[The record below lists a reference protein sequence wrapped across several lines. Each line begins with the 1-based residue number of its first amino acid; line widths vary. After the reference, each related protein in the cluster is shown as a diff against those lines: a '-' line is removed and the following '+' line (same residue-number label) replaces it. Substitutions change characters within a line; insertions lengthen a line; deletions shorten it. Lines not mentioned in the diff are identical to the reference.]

1 MPKVSRRD
9 FVTNVAATT
18 AAVTIVPRHVLGRG
32 YVAPSDKLNIA
43 GIGVGGMGRTNLLNL
58 GLDNNIV
65 ALCDVD
71 WGYAGPQWTAATFE
85 GAITRESDR
94 LLKADLTAESR
105 TNSEHRVGS
114 LKRILTEDLPR
125 QKRYTDYRLMFE
137 QQKDI
142 DAVVVA
148 TPDHMH
154 ATIAMAALDL
164 GKHVYV
170 QKPLCWSVD
179 EARKLSRKARQTP
192 KAVTQMGNQG
202 HSWDDGRKA
211 VEWVQSGA
219 IGDVTEVHVWTNRP
233 LSYWP
238 QGIPRPEPRR
248 ISDNLRWNMNGVM
261 ARLANAMGIYSVP
274 DELSWDLFLGPAPAC
289 EYHPVYHPFN
299 WRGWVDWGCGALG
312 DMGAHLIDH
321 SYWALDL
328 GYPTSIETV
337 STPFDKACFPIATK
351 TFYEVPA
358 RGAKPPVK
366 LTWYDGGMFPQTP
379 PEFAE
384 GEKLNAEGGA
394 IMVGT
399 KGKVIH
405 NTYGLGSRLL
415 PDSLA
420 KSVGD
425 PKQTLPRITTSH
437 ETNWSNA
444 CKGEGEASTPF
455 EYAAK
460 LTEVMLLG
468 VVALRAGMKIHYDAA
483 NMRITNSK
491 EANDLLKRDYR
502 RGWSL

>member
-1 MPKVSRRD
+1 MISRRD
-9 FVTNVAATT
+9 FVKDIAATT

-32 YVAPSDKLNIA
+32 QTPPSDRLNIA
-43 GIGVGGMGRTNLLNL
+43 GVGVGGMGRTNLLNL

-71 WGYAGPQWTAATFE
+71 WGFAGPLWQSARLEADLK
-85 GAITRESDR
+85 REQDR
-94 LLKADLTAESR
+94 LAKMDLTPEAR
-105 TNSEHRVGS
+105 RNSEHRVSS
-114 LKRILTEDLPR
+114 LQKLIKEDVPK
-125 QKRYTDYRLMFE
+125 QKRYRDFRIMLE
-137 QQKDI
+137 EQKDI

-154 ATIAMAALDL
+154 ASIAMAAMDL
-164 GKHVYV
+164 NKHVYV

-179 EARKLSRKARQTP
+179 EARKLARKARQA
-192 KAVTQMGNQG
+192 KVVTQMGNQG

-238 QGIPRPEPRR
+238 QGIPRPEPKRLTE
-248 ISDNLRWNMNGVM
+248 NMRWNMNGVM
-261 ARLANAMGIYSVP
+261 ARLANAMGIYAVP
-274 DELSWDLFLGPAPAC
+274 EDLDWDLFLGPAPHV

-299 WRGWVDWGCGALG
+299 WRGWVDWGAGALG
-312 DMGAHLIDH
+312 DMGAHLLDH

-328 GYPTSIETV
+328 GYPTSVETV
-337 STPFDKACFPIATK
+337 STPFDKECFPMASK
-351 TFYEVPA
+351 TYYEFPA
-358 RGAKPPVK
+358 RGSKPPVK
-366 LTWYDGGMFPQTP
+366 LTWYDGGMFPPTP
-379 PEFAE
+379 PEFAD
-384 GEKLNAEGGA
+384 GEKLNPEGGA

-405 NTYGLGSRLL
+405 NTYGLAAKLL
-415 PDSLA
+415 PASLQE
-420 KSVGD
+420 SVGN

-437 ETNWSNA
+437 EVNWSNA
-444 CKGEGEASTPF
+444 CKGIGEASSPF

-468 VVALRAGMKIHYDAA
+468 IVAMRAGVKIKYDGAD
-483 NMRITNSK
+483 MRITNSR
-491 EANDLLKRDYR
+491 EANDMLKREYR

>member
-1 MPKVSRRD
+1 MISRRD
-9 FVTNVAATT
+9 FVTRAAATT

-32 YVAPSDKLNIA
+32 QTAPSDRLNIA
-43 GIGVGGMGRTNLLNL
+43 GVGVGGMGRTNLLNL
-58 GLDNNIV
+58 GVDNNIV

-71 WGYAGPQWTAATFE
+71 WGYAGPQWVV
-85 GAITRESDR
+85 SR
-94 LLKADLTAESR
+94 LEADLKREQDRVAKGGLAPEALK
-105 TNSEHRVGS
+105 NSEHRVAS
-114 LKRILTEDLPR
+114 LKKLAGEDVPK
-125 QKRYTDYRLMFE
+125 QKRYRDYRLMLE

-154 ATIAMAALDL
+154 AAIAMAAMDL
-164 GKHVYV
+164 NKHVYV
-170 QKPLCWSVD
+170 QKPLSWSVD
-179 EARKLSRKARQTP
+179 EARKLARKARQT
-192 KAVTQMGNQG
+192 KVVTQMGNQG

-219 IGDVTEVHVWTNRP
+219 IGDVSEVHVWTNRP

-248 ISDNLRWNMNGVM
+248 ISSDLRWNMNGVM

-274 DELSWDLFLGPAPAC
+274 EDLEWDLFLGPAPKV

-312 DMGAHLIDH
+312 DMGAHLLDH
-321 SYWALDL
+321 AYWALDL

-337 STPFDKACFPIATK
+337 STPFDKACFPMATK
-351 TFYEVPA
+351 TYYEFPA
-358 RGAKPPVK
+358 RGSKPPVK
-366 LTWYDGGMFPQTP
+366 LTWYDGGMFPPTP
-379 PEFAE
+379 PEFAD
-384 GEKLNAEGGA
+384 GEKLNGEGGA

-399 KGKVIH
+399 RGKVIY

-415 PDSLA
+415 PTSLH

-425 PKQTLPRITTSH
+425 PPQTLPRITTSH
-437 ETNWSNA
+437 EVNWSNA
-444 CKGEGEASTPF
+444 CKGTGQASTPF

-468 VVALRAGMKIHYDAA
+468 VVALRAGTKIHYDAA
-483 NMRITNSK
+483 DMRVTNSR
-491 EANDLLKRDYR
+491 EGNDLLKREYR
-502 RGWSL
+502 GGWSL

>member
-1 MPKVSRRD
+1 MISRRD
-9 FVTNVAATT
+9 FVTRAAATT

-32 YVAPSDKLNIA
+32 QTAPSDRLNIA
-43 GIGVGGMGRTNLLNL
+43 GVGVGGMGRTNLLNL

-71 WGYAGPQWTAATFE
+71 WGFAGPQWVV
-85 GAITRESDR
+85 SR
-94 LLKADLTAESR
+94 LEADLKREQERVAKGGLTPEALK
-105 TNSEHRVGS
+105 NSEHRVAS
-114 LKRILTEDLPR
+114 LRKLIAEDVPK
-125 QKRYTDYRLMFE
+125 QKRYRDFRRMLE
-137 QQKDI
+137 EQKDI

-154 ATIAMAALDL
+154 AAVALAAMDL
-164 GKHVYV
+164 NKHVYV

-179 EARKLSRKARQTP
+179 EARKLARKAQQ
-192 KAVTQMGNQG
+192 KKVVTQMGNQG

-248 ISDNLRWNMNGVM
+248 ISENMRWNMNGVM

-274 DELSWDLFLGPAPAC
+274 DDLDWDLFLGPAPTI

-312 DMGAHLIDH
+312 DMGAHLLDH
-321 SYWALDL
+321 AYWALDL

-337 STPFDKACFPIATK
+337 STPWEKACFPMATK
-351 TFYEVPA
+351 TYYEFPA
-358 RGAKPPVK
+358 RGSKPPVK
-366 LTWYDGGMFPQTP
+366 LTWYDGGMFPPTP
-379 PEFAE
+379 PEFAD
-384 GEKLNAEGGA
+384 GEKLNGEGGA

-399 KGKVIH
+399 KGKVIY
-405 NTYGLGSRLL
+405 NTYGLGARLL
-415 PDSLA
+415 PASLQ

-425 PKQTLPRITTSH
+425 PPRTLPRIATSH
-437 ETNWSNA
+437 EVNWSDA
-444 CKGEGEASTPF
+444 CKGKGEASTPF

-468 VVALRAGMKIHYDAA
+468 VVALRAGTKIHYDGAE
-483 NMRITNSK
+483 MRVTNSR
-491 EANDLLKRDYR
+491 EGNDLLKREYR

>member
-1 MPKVSRRD
+1 MISRRD
-9 FVTNVAATT
+9 FVTRAAATT

-32 YVAPSDKLNIA
+32 QTAPSDRLNIA
-43 GIGVGGMGRTNLLNL
+43 GVGVGGMGRTNLLNL

-71 WGYAGPQWTAATFE
+71 WGFAGPQWVV
-85 GAITRESDR
+85 SR
-94 LLKADLTAESR
+94 LEADLKREQERVAKGGLTPEALK
-105 TNSEHRVGS
+105 NSEHRVGS
-114 LKRILTEDLPR
+114 LRKLIAEDVPK
-125 QKRYTDYRLMFE
+125 QKRYRDFRRMLE
-137 QQKDI
+137 EQKDI
-142 DAVVVA
+142 DAVVIA

-154 ATIAMAALDL
+154 AAVAMAAMDL
-164 GKHVYV
+164 NKHVYV

-179 EARKLSRKARQTP
+179 EARKLARKAQQ
-192 KAVTQMGNQG
+192 KKVVTQMGNQG

-248 ISDNLRWNMNGVM
+248 ISENMRWNMNGVM

-274 DELSWDLFLGPAPAC
+274 DDLDWDLFLGPAPAI

-312 DMGAHLIDH
+312 DMGAHLLDH
-321 SYWALDL
+321 AYWALDL

-337 STPFDKACFPIATK
+337 STPWEKACFPMATN
-351 TFYEVPA
+351 TYYEFPA
-358 RGAKPPVK
+358 RGSKPPVK
-366 LTWYDGGMFPQTP
+366 LTWYDGGMFPPTP

-384 GEKLNAEGGA
+384 GEKLNGEGGA

-405 NTYGLGSRLL
+405 NTYGLGARLL
-415 PDSLA
+415 PASLQ

-425 PKQTLPRITTSH
+425 PPRTLPRITTSH
-437 ETNWSNA
+437 EVNWSDA
-444 CKGEGEASTPF
+444 CKGKGQASTPI

-468 VVALRAGMKIHYDAA
+468 VVALRAGTKIHYDGAE
-483 NMRITNSK
+483 MRVTNSR
-491 EANDLLKRDYR
+491 EGNDLLKREYR

>member
-1 MPKVSRRD
+1 MISRRD
-9 FVTNVAATT
+9 FVKNAAATT

-32 YVAPSDKLNIA
+32 YTAPSDMLNIA
-43 GIGVGGMGRTNLLNL
+43 GVGVGGMGRTNLLNL
-58 GLDNNIV
+58 GVGNNLV

-71 WGYAGPQWTAATFE
+71 WGYAGPQWSAETFE
-85 GAITRESDR
+85 GARKREEER
-94 LLKADLTAESR
+94 LLKTDLTAAER
-105 TNSEHRVGS
+105 ANSEHRVAS
-114 LKRILTEDLPR
+114 LKRIAADDLPR
-125 QKRYTDYRLMFE
+125 QKRYTDYRKMFD

-154 ATIAMAALDL
+154 APIAMAAMEL

-170 QKPLCWSVD
+170 QKPLTWSVD
-179 EARKLSRKARQTP
+179 EARALARKARQEP
-192 KAVTQMGNQG
+192 KLVTQMGNQG
-202 HSWDDGRKA
+202 HSWDDGRRA

-248 ISDNLRWNMNGVM
+248 ISPDLRWNMNGVM

-274 DELSWDLFLGPAPAC
+274 DQLSWDLFLGPAPAC
-289 EYHPVYHPFN
+289 DYHPLYHPFN

-321 SYWALDL
+321 AYWALDL

-337 STPFDKACFPIATK
+337 STPFDKACFPTATK
-351 TFYEVPA
+351 TFYEFPA
-358 RGAKPPVK
+358 RGSKPAVK
-366 LTWYDGGMFPQTP
+366 LTWYDGGMFPPTP
-379 PEFAE
+379 PEFKE

-399 KGKVIH
+399 KGKVIYD
-405 NTYGLGSRLL
+405 TYGLKSRLL
-415 PDSLA
+415 PDSLQ

-425 PKQTLPRITTSH
+425 PPRTLPRIATSH
-437 ETNWSNA
+437 EINWANA
-444 CKGEGEASTPF
+444 CKGEGQASTPF

-468 VVALRAGMKIHYDAA
+468 VVALRAGGKIHYDAA

-491 EANDLLKRDYR
+491 EANDLLKRENR
-502 RGWSL
+502 RGWSM

>member
-1 MPKVSRRD
+1 MISRRD
-9 FVTNVAATT
+9 FVTQAAATT
-18 AAVTIVPRHVLGRG
+18 AAVTIVPRHVLGKG
-32 YVAPSDKLNIA
+32 QTAPSDRLNIA
-43 GIGVGGMGRTNLLNL
+43 GVGVGGMGRTNLLNL
-58 GLDNNIV
+58 GADNNIV

-71 WGYAGPQWTAATFE
+71 WGFAGPQWTSGRLEADLK
-85 GAITRESDR
+85 REQDR
-94 LLKADLTAESR
+94 LLKAELTAEAR
-105 TNSEHRVGS
+105 KNSEHRVAS
-114 LKRILTEDLPR
+114 LKKLIAEDLPK
-125 QKRYTDYRLMFE
+125 QKRYRDFRIMLE
-137 QQKDI
+137 EHKDI

-154 ATIAMAALDL
+154 APVALAAMDL
-164 GKHVYV
+164 NKHVYV

-179 EARKLSRKARQTP
+179 EARKLARKARQT
-192 KAVTQMGNQG
+192 KIVTQMGNQG

-248 ISDNLRWNMNGVM
+248 ISSELRWNMNGVM

-274 DELSWDLFLGPAPAC
+274 DDLDWELFLGPSNFV

-312 DMGAHLIDH
+312 DMGAHLLDH
-321 SYWALDL
+321 AYWALDL
-328 GYPTSIETV
+328 GYPTTVETV
-337 STPFDKACFPIATK
+337 STPWSGGCFPMATK
-351 TFYEVPA
+351 TYYEFPA
-358 RGAKPPVK
+358 RGSKPPVK
-366 LTWYDGGMFPQTP
+366 LTWYDGGMFPPTP
-379 PEFAE
+379 PEFGE

-405 NTYGLGSRLL
+405 NTYGLGARLL
-415 PDSLA
+415 PSSLQQ
-420 KSVGD
+420 SVGD
-425 PKQTLPRITTSH
+425 PPKTLARITTSH
-437 ETNWSNA
+437 EVNWSNA
-444 CKGEGEASTPF
+444 CKGIGQASTPF

-468 VVALRAGMKIHYDAA
+468 VVALRADTKIHYDGADMKVTNSRAA
-483 NMRITNSK
+483 NDM
-491 EANDLLKRDYR
+491 LKREYR

>member
-1 MPKVSRRD
+1 MISRRD
-9 FVTNVAATT
+9 FVTRAAATT

-32 YVAPSDKLNIA
+32 QTPPSDRLNIA
-43 GIGVGGMGRTNLLNL
+43 GVGVGGMGRTNLLNL
-58 GLDNNIV
+58 GVDNNIV

-71 WGYAGPQWTAATFE
+71 WGYAGPQWVV
-85 GAITRESDR
+85 SR
-94 LLKADLTAESR
+94 LEADLKREQDRVAKGGLTPEALK
-105 TNSEHRVGS
+105 NSEHRVAS
-114 LKRILTEDLPR
+114 LKKLAGEDVPK
-125 QKRYTDYRLMFE
+125 QKRYRDYRLMLE

-154 ATIAMAALDL
+154 AAIAMAAMDL
-164 GKHVYV
+164 NKHVYV
-170 QKPLCWSVD
+170 QKPLSWSVD
-179 EARKLSRKARQTP
+179 EARKLARKARQT
-192 KAVTQMGNQG
+192 KVVTQMGNQG

-219 IGDVTEVHVWTNRP
+219 IGDVSEVHVWTNRP

-248 ISDNLRWNMNGVM
+248 ISSDLRWNMNGVM

-274 DELSWDLFLGPAPAC
+274 EDLEWDLFLGPAPKV

-312 DMGAHLIDH
+312 DMGAHLLDH
-321 SYWALDL
+321 AYWALDL

-337 STPFDKACFPIATK
+337 STPFDKACFPMATK
-351 TFYEVPA
+351 TYYEFPA
-358 RGAKPPVK
+358 RGSKPPVK
-366 LTWYDGGMFPQTP
+366 LTWYDGGMFPPTP
-379 PEFAE
+379 PEFAD
-384 GEKLNAEGGA
+384 GEKLNGEGGA

-399 KGKVIH
+399 RGKVIY

-415 PDSLA
+415 PTSLHT
-420 KSVGD
+420 SVGD
-425 PKQTLPRITTSH
+425 PPQTLPRITTSH
-437 ETNWSNA
+437 EVNWSNA
-444 CKGEGEASTPF
+444 CKGTGQASTPF

-468 VVALRAGMKIHYDAA
+468 VVALRAGTKIHYDAA
-483 NMRITNSK
+483 DMRVTNSR
-491 EANDLLKRDYR
+491 EGNDLLKREYR
-502 RGWSL
+502 GGWSL

>member
-1 MPKVSRRD
+1 MISRRD
-9 FVTNVAATT
+9 FVTQAAATT

-32 YVAPSDKLNIA
+32 QTPPSDRLNIA
-43 GIGVGGMGRTNLLNL
+43 GVGVGGMGRTNLLNL
-58 GLDNNIV
+58 GVDNNIV

-71 WGYAGPQWTAATFE
+71 WGFAGPQWQIA
-85 GAITRESDR
+85 RLESDFKREQDR
-94 LLKADLTAESR
+94 LAKADLTAEAR
-105 TNSEHRVGS
+105 RNSEHRVNS
-114 LKRILTEDLPR
+114 LQKLIKDDVPKA
-125 QKRYTDYRLMFE
+125 KRYRDFRIMLE

-142 DAVVVA
+142 DAIVVA

-154 ATIAMAALDL
+154 ATIAMAAMDL
-164 GKHVYV
+164 NKHVYV

-179 EARKLSRKARQTP
+179 EARKLARKARQA
-192 KAVTQMGNQG
+192 KVVTQMGNQG

-219 IGDVTEVHVWTNRP
+219 IGDVTEVHIWTNRP

-248 ISDNLRWNMNGVM
+248 LTENMRWNMNGVM
-261 ARLANAMGIYSVP
+261 ARLANAMGIYAVP
-274 DELSWDLFLGPAPAC
+274 EDLEWDLFLGPAPQV

-299 WRGWVDWGCGALG
+299 WRGWVDWGAGALG
-312 DMGAHLIDH
+312 DMGAHLMDH

-328 GYPTSIETV
+328 GYPTSVETV
-337 STPFDKACFPIATK
+337 STPFDKQCFPMASK
-351 TFYEVPA
+351 TYYEFPA
-358 RGAKPPVK
+358 RGTKPPVK
-366 LTWYDGGMFPQTP
+366 LTWYDGGMFPPTP

-394 IMVGT
+394 IMIGT

-405 NTYGLGSRLL
+405 NTYGLGARLL
-415 PDSLA
+415 PASLQE
-420 KSVGD
+420 SVGN

-437 ETNWSNA
+437 EVNWSDA
-444 CKGEGEASTPF
+444 CKGKGEASSPF

-468 VVALRAGMKIHYDAA
+468 VVAMRAGVKIRYDGAE
-483 NMRITNSK
+483 MRVTNSR
-491 EANDLLKRDYR
+491 EANDLLKREYR